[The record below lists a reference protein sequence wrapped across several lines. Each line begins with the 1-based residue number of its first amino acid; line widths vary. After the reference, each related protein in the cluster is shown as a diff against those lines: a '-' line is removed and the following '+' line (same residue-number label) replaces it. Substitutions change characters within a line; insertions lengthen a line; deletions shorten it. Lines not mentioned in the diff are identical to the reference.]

1 MKITPYRPVSRT
13 RLQEILNRFP
23 SVRVGVVGDGCV
35 DIYWEADMTKS
46 VLSRE
51 TPHYPL
57 PILQERFSLGGGG
70 NVAANIKSLGVSR
83 LSFVTCVGTDWRER
97 IFRDLMEQQEISYAD
112 VLQSA
117 KRVTP
122 AYCKP
127 LRHGISDVVYE
138 DPRLDFSN
146 YESLC
151 RMDEDRFL
159 ERLHAAADS
168 SDVLAVSDQLEF
180 GCITPRIRDALCA
193 IARNMPVVVDSR
205 ERIGLYRHAI
215 IKPNEVEC
223 GQITR
228 APASSADLKQ
238 HLPQIAKQLREHTC
252 QNAVLTLGDRG
263 AAWIQEKTVSLIPAV
278 PVSGPVDFVGAG
290 DSFLAGFCCA
300 IASGATGEEAV
311 EIANLTACV
320 TIQKIGTTGTATA
333 SELLNQY
340 DIRQEKKDGMDQDR

>member
-1 MKITPYRPVSRT
+1 
-13 RLQEILNRFP
+13 
-23 SVRVGVVGDGCV
+23 
-35 DIYWEADMTKS
+35 MTKS

-97 IFRDLMEQQEISYAD
+97 IFRDFMEQQEISYAD

-127 LRHGISDVVYE
+127 LRHGIADVVYE

-146 YESLC
+146 YAPLC

-193 IARNMPVVVDSR
+193 IARSMPVVVDSR

-223 GQITR
+223 RPNHPRPCI
-228 APASSADLKQ
+228 
-238 HLPQIAKQLREHTC
+238 
-252 QNAVLTLGDRG
+252 
-263 AAWIQEKTVSLIPAV
+263 
-278 PVSGPVDFVGAG
+278 
-290 DSFLAGFCCA
+290 
-300 IASGATGEEAV
+300 
-311 EIANLTACV
+311 
-320 TIQKIGTTGTATA
+320 IGRSGTASAANCKTA
-333 SELLNQY
+333 ERAYLPECSPYIGRPRRGLDSGKNRFS
-340 DIRQEKKDGMDQDR
+340 DSGSAGVRAG